1 MPARKRNRRVPEHP
15 DPLVR
20 FGRAL
25 DQAKAAERAEQL
37 RMEAEREAARRAAEA
52 AAEHAAQLERARR
65 TLERA
70 IAAVKSSRSSGG
82 GAAEADAAYRAA
94 KAVVVEL
101 ETGER
106 PSWAPSTE

>member
-37 RMEAEREAARRAAEA
+37 RIRDEREAAARAAEL
-52 AAEHAAQLERARR
+52 AAEHAARLDRARR
-65 TLERA
+65 ALERA
-70 IAAVKSSRSSGG
+70 IAAVKSSRSSGV

-94 KAVVVEL
+94 KADVVEL
-101 ETGER
+101 ESGER
-106 PSWAPSTE
+106 PSWAPARE